1 MNLSMR
7 SMENPAVKG
16 QIFQAK
22 CTPQNK
28 ALNGGRTFMSSS
40 LRDRH
45 MSDPERLNG
54 AADGEARTTLDI
66 GMPTSTVNI

>member
-1 MNLSMR
+1 MPSPICPTCGAPSVLTEYHGAFR
-7 SMENPAVKG
+7 R
-16 QIFQAK
+16 
-22 CTPQNK
+22 
-28 ALNGGRTFMSSS
+28 L